1 MKFKTTKKA
10 IREEYC
16 SILGAGYC
24 SILYLLYFTNPI
36 AYSTRSEG
44 WACDY
49 YDIDGL
55 CISTGYAPM
64 NSKNVKVSYEF
75 IDKYE
80 NMARDIISDY
90 NIPYDERKKAVN
102 ELLHEFAKK
111 VKESRYSNK

>member
-10 IREEYC
+10 IKEGYD
-16 SILGAGYC
+16 SILGTGHC
-24 SILYLLYFTNPI
+24 TNLLYFTNPI

-75 IDKYE
+75 IDRYE
-80 NMARDIISDY
+80 NMARDIVSDY
-90 NIPYDERKKAVN
+90 NTPYDERKKAVD

-111 VKESRYSNK
+111 VKESKYSNE

>member
-10 IREEYC
+10 IKEGYG

-36 AYSTRSEG
+36 AYSTRNEG

-55 CISTGYAPM
+55 CISTGYAPI

-75 IDKYE
+75 IDQYE
-80 NMARDIISDY
+80 NMARSIVSDY
-90 NIPYDERKKAVN
+90 NRPYGERKKAVN

-111 VKESRYSNK
+111 VKESKYSNK